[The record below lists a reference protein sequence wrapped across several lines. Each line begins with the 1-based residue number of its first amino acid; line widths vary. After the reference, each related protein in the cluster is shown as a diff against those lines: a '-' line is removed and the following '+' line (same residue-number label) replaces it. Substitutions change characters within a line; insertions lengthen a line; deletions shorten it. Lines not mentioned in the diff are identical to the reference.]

1 MNIEIERIL
10 DVHNISDKNLREAIA
25 EIAEYIQEHPN
36 GKAIDRELGKVVKQN
51 DRLHGYR

>member
-36 GKAIDRELGKVVKQN
+36 GKAVDRELGKVIQRN
-51 DRLHGYR
+51 NRLRGLR